1 VIAQRAGAGWVTIQ
15 VPVTTTFGW
24 IEAMAASGHGLW
36 VRVGESD
43 SAGGPAGRTVLE
55 RFDGR
60 SWTTLSASPVQS
72 PVNWSIA
79 EINAGQGYGGY
90 LLCGFGLS
98 AAQRAAFYGFGWT
111 CPAGLAL
118 TALAPVPGSHVLWAA
133 GAIRPGL
140 AMRPAFARF
149 G

>member
-1 VIAQRAGAGWVTIQ
+1 
-15 VPVTTTFGW
+15 
-24 IEAMAASGHGLW
+24 MAASGHGLW

-60 SWTTLSASPVQS
+60 SWTTLSAAPVPS

-90 LLCGFGLS
+90 LLCGFRLS

-111 CPAGLAL
+111 CPPGLAV
-118 TALAPVPGSHVLWAA
+118 TALAPVPGATSCGQRARSARALPCARPSPGSASPAPFGWRRPRSAA
-133 GAIRPGL
+133 
-140 AMRPAFARF
+140 
-149 G
+149 